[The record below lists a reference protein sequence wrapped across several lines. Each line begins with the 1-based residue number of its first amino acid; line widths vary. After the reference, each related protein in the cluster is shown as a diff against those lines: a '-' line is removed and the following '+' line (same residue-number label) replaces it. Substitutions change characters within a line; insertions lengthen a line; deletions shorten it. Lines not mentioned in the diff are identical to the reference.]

1 MDDQSR
7 LPLIGIGI
15 LIVGLLVG
23 YAIGRSGV
31 RKARK
36 KGNAQVASQARQTRA
51 TTAKLQ
57 ACRKQLADKPTV
69 AAEVLS
75 RERTRGVLHLTEAEL
90 ALRTENVGI
99 ARDRI
104 RQASTLLR
112 RQATSVAASTAGQL
126 KVLAARLEK
135 QREAIGRLDPRDPS
149 AVQGAATTLA
159 ELRRTLTYLPLA
171 PLAPSQRQK

>member
-36 KGNAQVASQARQTRA
+36 KGEARVAAQVRETRA
-51 TTAKLQ
+51 ATAKLET
-57 ACRKQLADKPTV
+57 CRKQLADKPTV
-69 AAEVLS
+69 AAELLA
-75 RERTRGVLHLTEAEL
+75 RERSRGVLHLTEAEL
-90 ALRTENVGI
+90 ALRTENIGL

-104 RQASTLLR
+104 RRASDLLKR
-112 RQATSVAASTAGQL
+112 LATSVAAATAAQL
-126 KVLAARLEK
+126 KRLVNRLEK
-135 QREAIGRLDPRDPS
+135 LREATLRLDPRDPV
-149 AVQGAATTLA
+149 AVQGVATALA
-159 ELRRTLTYLPLA
+159 ELRRTLAYLPLA
-171 PLAPSQRQK
+171 PLTTTKP

>member
-36 KGNAQVASQARQTRA
+36 KGRAQLATQVRETRA
-51 TTAKLQ
+51 VTGKLER
-57 ACRKQLADKPTV
+57 CRKQLADKPTV
-69 AAEVLS
+69 AAELLG
-75 RERTRGVLHLTEAEL
+75 RERSRGVLHLAEAEL

-104 RQASTLLR
+104 RKASDLLK
-112 RQATSVAASTAGQL
+112 ALTTSVSKSVKAQL
-126 KVLAARLEK
+126 RVLANRLEK
-135 QREAIGRLDPRDPS
+135 LRESTLRLDPRDPA
-149 AVQGAATTLA
+149 AVQAAATALA

-171 PLAPSQRQK
+171 AAKP

>member
-7 LPLIGIGI
+7 LPLIGVGI

-36 KGNAQVASQARQTRA
+36 KGNALVASQARETRA
-51 TTAKLQ
+51 TTAKLET
-57 ACRKQLADKPTV
+57 CRKQLADKPTV
-69 AAEVLS
+69 AAELLA
-75 RERTRGVLHLTEAEL
+75 RERIRGVLHLTEAEL
-90 ALRTENVGI
+90 ALRTENLGI

-104 RQASTLLR
+104 RRASTLLR
-112 RQATSVAASTAGQL
+112 RLAASVAAATSGQL
-126 KVLAARLEK
+126 KQLASRLEK
-135 QREAIGRLDPRDPS
+135 QREAAGRLDPRDPA

-171 PLAPSQRQK
+171 PLAAAKR

>member
-7 LPLIGIGI
+7 LPLIAIGI

-36 KGNAQVASQARQTRA
+36 KGKARVSAQARETRA
-51 TTAKLQ
+51 VSAKLDL
-57 ACRKQLADKPTV
+57 CRKDLADKPTV
-69 AAEVLS
+69 AAELLT
-75 RERTRGVLHLTEAEL
+75 RERARGVQRLTEAEL

-104 RQASTLLR
+104 RQASELLKKLT
-112 RQATSVAASTAGQL
+112 TSVAATTSAQL
-126 KVLAARLEK
+126 KVLANRLEK
-135 QREAIGRLDPRDPS
+135 LRETTLRLDPRDPA
-149 AVQGAATTLA
+149 AVSGVARSLS
-159 ELRRTLTYLPLA
+159 ELRRTLAYLPLA
-171 PLAPSQRQK
+171 PPATAKP

>member
-7 LPLIGIGI
+7 LPLIGVGI

-36 KGNAQVASQARQTRA
+36 KGNALVASQARETRA
-51 TTAKLQ
+51 TTTKLE

-69 AAEVLS
+69 AAEALT
-75 RERTRGVLHLTEAEL
+75 RERSRVVLHLAEAEL

-104 RQASTLLR
+104 RKASGLIR
-112 RQATSVAASTAGQL
+112 RLATSVATATAGQL
-126 KVLAARLEK
+126 KTLANRLEK
-135 QREAIGRLDPRDPS
+135 QREASGRLDPRDPT
-149 AVQGAATTLA
+149 AVQRVATTLA
-159 ELRRTLTYLPLA
+159 ELRRTLAYLPLA
-171 PLAPSQRQK
+171 PLAPAKP